1 MMVRYPQ
8 KHVDSRTVGT
18 WRLIPSGC
26 WFLLTLPPAHQKN
39 VQELIT
45 PSYYKTSH
53 SPLQVG
59 THGFDSMSLLCPP
72 LPGKAIKLF
81 FSTSP
86 KTVSKTQFS
95 TSIQR
100 SWVKKHHCQWTRSQ
114 SHSRRMRWEAELWM
128 VRSQISCQNQEE
140 LQESHRKHH
149 AGDFRKSGSSSLIQ
163 EHSPALTGHLRE
175 ARGIIYLF
183 FIFNFYLFFYLIAL
197 GLTWAWRIFSCS
209 MSDLVPWP
217 GIKPGPSIRS
227 AES

>member
-1 MMVRYPQ
+1 MVHCTQ

-18 WRLIPSGC
+18 WRPMMLTPAYLTSPSEECPGADH
-26 WFLLTLPPAHQKN
+26 TL
-39 VQELIT
+39 
-45 PSYYKTSH
+45 SYYKTSH

-59 THGFDSMSLLCPP
+59 THGFDSMSLLYPP
-72 LPGKAIKLF
+72 LPGKAIKF
-81 FSTSP
+81 SFSTSP

-95 TSIQR
+95 TGIQK

-149 AGDFRKSGSSSLIQ
+149 AGGSGKSRSSSLIQ
-163 EHSPALTGHLRE
+163 EHSPALTGHPRE
-175 ARGIIYLF
+175 ARGIIYSF
-183 FIFNFYLFFYLIAL
+183 FIFIFIYLF
-197 GLTWAWRIFSCS
+197 TWLLWVLAVARRIFSCS

-217 GIKPGPSIRS
+217 GIKPGPCIGR

>member
-1 MMVRYPQ
+1 MVCYPQ

-18 WRLIPSGC
+18 WRPIPSGC

-45 PSYYKTSH
+45 ISYYKTSH

-59 THGFDSMSLLCPP
+59 THGFDSMSLLCPA
-72 LPGKAIKLF
+72 LPGKAIKLS
-81 FSTSP
+81 FSTAP

-149 AGDFRKSGSSSLIQ
+149 AGGSRKSRSSSLIQ
-163 EHSPALTGHLRE
+163 EHSPALTGYLRE
-175 ARGIIYLF
+175 ARRIIYLF
-183 FIFNFYLFFYLIAL
+183 FIFIFIYFSFDCSGSYLWHEGSLVA
-197 GLTWAWRIFSCS
+197 G
-209 MSDLVPWP
+209 MSDLVPRP
-217 GIKPGPSIRS
+217 GIKPRPSIRS